1 MTPRWSALSGLA
13 LLAALLTAA
22 PAAAQTANDEK
33 ELTKSVITTERQA
46 IVAANLNLTD
56 EQSKVFWPMYKEYG
70 AEMDAITDRK
80 IHLIEDYARKYVGLT
95 DEEAAGLM
103 TTYMAIQKDELK
115 VRERWVGKMKKEL
128 PIKTVL
134 RFFQIENKLDSI
146 VKAETLRV
154 IPLVRNQSAQP
165 ASNN

>member
-1 MTPRWSALSGLA
+1 MTKRAHALFGLT
-13 LLAALLTAA
+13 LLAALVAAA
-22 PAAAQTANDEK
+22 PASAQTATDEK

-46 IVAANLNLTD
+46 IIAANLNLTD
-56 EQSKVFWPMYKEYG
+56 EQGKVFWPMYKEYG

-80 IHLIEDYARKYVGLT
+80 IALIEDYARKYVGLT

-103 TTYMAIQKDELK
+103 SSYMSIQKDELK

-134 RFFQIENKLDSI
+134 RFFQIENKLDAI
-146 VKAETLRV
+146 VRAETLRV
-154 IPLVRNQSAQP
+154 IPLVRNQPMP
-165 ASNN
+165 ASNR

>member
-1 MTPRWSALSGLA
+1 MPRANALHGLA
-13 LLAALLTAA
+13 LIAALFAA
-22 PAAAQTANDEK
+22 VPASAQTATDEK

-46 IVAANLNLTD
+46 IIAANLNLTD
-56 EQSKVFWPMYKEYG
+56 EQGKVFWPMYKAYG

-103 TTYMAIQKDELK
+103 SAYMDIQKDELK

-134 RFFQIENKLDSI
+134 RFFQIENKLDAI
-146 VKAETLRV
+146 VRAETLRV
-154 IPLVRNQSAQP
+154 IPLVRNQPMP
-165 ASNN
+165 ASNR